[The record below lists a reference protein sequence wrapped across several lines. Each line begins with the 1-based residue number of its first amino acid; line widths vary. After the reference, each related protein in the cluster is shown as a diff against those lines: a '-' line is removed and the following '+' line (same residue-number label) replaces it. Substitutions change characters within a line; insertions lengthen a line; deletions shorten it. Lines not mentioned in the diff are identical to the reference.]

1 VPQRNLPIA
10 DFMETGPPMP
20 LPSTVVQLLLVVVA
34 VLPGITY
41 QFVRERGRGPVPGEA
56 ETGHRIL
63 RALTASVVLDS
74 LYFAVLGPR
83 LAELLR
89 PAGYPARTRD
99 GALHALLLL
108 FVLPALVATLVSW
121 RERRRLRGR
130 YRPTPTAWDHVFRD
144 RGASFVR
151 ARLKDGT
158 WVGGWYGGESYATS
172 YPQPPEL
179 YLQSA
184 WRMAPDGSFVGRV
197 EGTSGLF
204 VRAEDIDILEL
215 LEPPSPPSP

>member
-1 VPQRNLPIA
+1 MQ
-10 DFMETGPPMP
+10 
-20 LPSTVVQLLLVVVA
+20 LPSTIPQLLLVVVA

-41 QFVRERGRGPVPGEA
+41 QFVREGARGPVPGEA
-56 ETGHRIL
+56 EAGHRIL

-83 LAELLR
+83 LVRLLG
-89 PAGYPARTRD
+89 PASYPTSARD
-99 GALHALLLL
+99 AALHALLLL
-108 FVLPALVATLVSW
+108 FAVPALGAVLVS
-121 RERRRLRGR
+121 RFEQRKLRGR

-158 WVGGWYGGESYATS
+158 WVGGWYGAESYATS
-172 YPQPPEL
+172 YPQPAEL

-184 WRMAPDGSFVGRV
+184 WRMASDGSFLGRV
-197 EGTSGLF
+197 NGTSGLY

-215 LEPPSPPSP
+215 LEPPAPPNSRTDRP